1 MKNLVIVES
10 PAKAGTIEKFLGKE
24 YTVKS
29 SKGHIRDLQER
40 KLSVDI
46 EHGFAP
52 EYVIPADKR
61 KLVGELRKLAAEAE
75 TVWLASDEDREGE
88 AISWH
93 LFETLGLRPDNTK
106 RIAFHEITKT
116 AILEAIDNPRA
127 IDMNLVNAQQARR
140 VLDRLVGFELSP
152 VLWRKIQ
159 PKLSAGRVQSVALR
173 LIVDREREI
182 LAFKKEP
189 YYRIDAV
196 FHPTSTPASVKVKAT
211 LDKRFPSLEEARNF
225 LQDCIGANFSV
236 STIEKKEG
244 SRAPAAPFTT
254 STLQQEAAR
263 KLRFSV
269 GVTMRVAQQLY
280 ERGLIT
286 YMRTDSTNLSSLALG
301 TAKAFITENYGPQYS
316 KTRQYKTRV
325 RGAQEAHEAIRP
337 TYIANTEIEGTPQ
350 EKRLYSLIWKRTV
363 SSQMADA
370 NILRTDIRIASDRRE
385 ERFAVQAQEILFDG
399 FLKVYMEGTDEPE
412 TGDGEVI
419 LPELAV
425 GARMEAKVITGDCK
439 FTTPPPRYSQG
450 TLVKK
455 LEELEIGRPS
465 TWATTVETLSKGR
478 GYLVTGDKE
487 GQKIPVT
494 NLSLKGNSITETAAT
509 EVVGA
514 EKGRLLPQ
522 EIGMIV
528 TDYLVEHFPTVLD
541 YDFTANVEKGFDE
554 VAEGL
559 KAWNSVISEFYGPF
573 HERVSQVMEDRQYNH
588 VERALG
594 NDPKDGK
601 PLMARYGQYG
611 PYVQKGEGEDRQFA
625 RLAPGQLIESIT
637 LEEALKLFELP
648 RTVGEYE
655 GTPIVATKGRFGPY
669 LKYGDRNI
677 SLPRGKDPMK
687 VSLEECIAL
696 IDADPG
702 KSGAPA
708 VVHEYGDIQVINGR
722 YGLYIKHDGSNY
734 RIPRGTKA
742 EELSEQRCREII
754 AAEQPTGGKNRR
766 KK

>member
-1 MKNLVIVES
+1 
-10 PAKAGTIEKFLGKE
+10 
-24 YTVKS
+24 
-29 SKGHIRDLQER
+29 
-40 KLSVDI
+40 
-46 EHGFAP
+46 
-52 EYVIPADKR
+52 
-61 KLVGELRKLAAEAE
+61 
-75 TVWLASDEDREGE
+75 
-88 AISWH
+88 
-93 LFETLGLRPDNTK
+93 
-106 RIAFHEITKT
+106 
-116 AILEAIDNPRA
+116 
-127 IDMNLVNAQQARR
+127 
-140 VLDRLVGFELSP
+140 
-152 VLWRKIQ
+152 
-159 PKLSAGRVQSVALR
+159 
-173 LIVDREREI
+173 
-182 LAFKKEP
+182 
-189 YYRIDAV
+189 
-196 FHPTSTPASVKVKAT
+196 
-211 LDKRFPSLEEARNF
+211 
-225 LQDCIGANFSV
+225 
-236 STIEKKEG
+236 
-244 SRAPAAPFTT
+244 
-254 STLQQEAAR
+254 
-263 KLRFSV
+263 
-269 GVTMRVAQQLY
+269 
-280 ERGLIT
+280 
-286 YMRTDSTNLSSLALG
+286 
-301 TAKAFITENYGPQYS
+301 
-316 KTRQYKTRV
+316 
-325 RGAQEAHEAIRP
+325 
-337 TYIANTEIEGTPQ
+337 
-350 EKRLYSLIWKRTV
+350 
-363 SSQMADA
+363 MADA

-412 TGDGEVI
+412 TGDGGVI
-419 LPELAV
+419 LPELSV
-425 GARMEAKVITGDCK
+425 GAHMEAKVITGDCK